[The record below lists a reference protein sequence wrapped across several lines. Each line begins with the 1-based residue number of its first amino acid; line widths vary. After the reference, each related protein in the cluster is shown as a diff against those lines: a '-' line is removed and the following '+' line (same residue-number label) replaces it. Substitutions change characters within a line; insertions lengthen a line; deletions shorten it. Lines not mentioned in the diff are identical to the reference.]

1 MKKIISIKIKI
12 LLLTFLF
19 SLLMA
24 WPTMLLWNGV
34 AVKVILGLNY
44 INFWQALGL
53 NILSNI
59 LFKSLHLKIENKT

>member
-1 MKKIISIKIKI
+1 
-12 LLLTFLF
+12 
-19 SLLMA
+19 
-24 WPTMLLWNGV
+24 MLLWNGV